1 MMSKKRGHW
10 LALLLLFSLVAG
22 AAADE
27 GVPTL
32 PHEFWG
38 AVTIDGSAAPA
49 GTTIVAVIG
58 GESCGFLTTT
68 SSGAYGGTRYAGTNL
83 VVSGTEDQAG
93 ETITFLVD
101 GREAGQTAAFTPDS
115 TTTLDPSVGS
125 AVTPTPTTTSSGG
138 SSSGGSNGDVSSS
151 VSSQTAVTTV
161 ATVTPKAYAGTA
173 SLGASETGE
182 VLASVTVRTAD
193 GSGSVTVPAGT
204 TALDGSGDPLD
215 DVSIDTLDLTAL
227 PPVPTGNT
235 LGLALTCGPDGATFD
250 PAVTLTFTLT
260 EDEWAEIDDPTTL
273 KVLWY
278 DDATGSWQEVPAV
291 VDAATRTI
299 TASVSHFSVYALAW
313 STAAPVA
320 TTSGAEAVVTI
331 AQIAPATAGTMPSE
345 NSISGV
351 ILVIAGLLVLGLI
364 GGGGYLA
371 LKKK

>member
-1 MMSKKRGHW
+1 MSKKRGHW

-115 TTTLDPSVGS
+115 TTTLDLSVGS

-138 SSSGGSNGDVSSS
+138 SSSGGSSGGVSSS

-227 PPVPTGNT
+227 PPVPTTGNT
-235 LGLALTCGPDGATFD
+235 VGLALDCGPDGAAFD
-250 PAVTLTFTLT
+250 PAVTITFTLT
-260 EDEWAEIDDPTTL
+260 VDEWAGIDDPTTL
-273 KVLWY
+273 TVLWY
-278 DDATGSWQEVPAV
+278 DAAAGSWQEVPAV